1 MNKRKLEMLS
11 RDLTDASARETR
23 RYEKSGDY
31 SKKDKSHLS
40 VWYGGPDKNMMSL
53 KAYQTWINKS
63 RKRDQITYYR
73 GYMVEPSI
81 QPIAPTQDR
90 KRVEK
95 LQRAVYDS
103 YLASLVT
110 LVQKKH
116 GRFDYE
122 YMAVRK

>member
-1 MNKRKLEMLS
+1 MKMLS
-11 RDLTDASARETR
+11 KDLTDDLNRELR
-23 RYEKSGDY
+23 KYEKTGDY
-31 SKKDKSHLS
+31 SKKNKSHLS
-40 VWYGGPDKNMMSL
+40 VWYGDDPMMSL

-63 RKRDQITYYR
+63 RKSDQITYYR

-122 YMAVRK
+122 YMAVRR

>member
-1 MNKRKLEMLS
+1 MLSKDSIDDSVREKRKY
-11 RDLTDASARETR
+11 D
-23 RYEKSGDY
+23 KSGAY
-31 SKKDKSHLS
+31 SKKKRTYITDGEL
-40 VWYGGPDKNMMSL
+40 KNLMMSL
-53 KAYQTWINKS
+53 KAYQTWIEKS
-63 RKRDQITYYR
+63 NKRDQITYYR

>member
-1 MNKRKLEMLS
+1 MLS
-11 RDLTDASARETR
+11 RDSTDASAKGTR
-23 RYEKSGDY
+23 KYEKSGDY

-40 VWYGGPDKNMMSL
+40 VWYGGDIMMSL
-53 KAYQTWINKS
+53 KAYDTWIKKS
-63 RKRDQITYYR
+63 RKRDKITYYR
-73 GYMVEPSI
+73 GYLVEPSI

-95 LQRAVYDS
+95 LQKAVFDS

-122 YMAVRK
+122 YIAVRR

>member
-1 MNKRKLEMLS
+1 MLS
-11 RDLTDASARETR
+11 KDTTDDLNKELRK
-23 RYEKSGDY
+23 YEKTGDY
-31 SKKDKSHLS
+31 SKKNKSHLS
-40 VWYGGPDKNMMSL
+40 VWYGDDPMMSL

-103 YLASLVT
+103 YAASLVT

>member
-1 MNKRKLEMLS
+1 MLS
-11 RDLTDASARETR
+11 QDLIDV
-23 RYEKSGDY
+23 
-31 SKKDKSHLS
+31 S
-40 VWYGGPDKNMMSL
+40 VEDMMSL

-63 RKRDQITYYR
+63 RKRDKITYYR
-73 GYMVEPSI
+73 GYMVEPSL

-95 LQRAVYDS
+95 LQQAVLLT
-103 YLASLVT
+103 YLSDLVT

>member
-1 MNKRKLEMLS
+1 MLS
-11 RDLTDASARETR
+11 RDSTDASARGTR

-40 VWYGGPDKNMMSL
+40 VWYGGDIMMSL
-53 KAYQTWINKS
+53 KAYDTWIKKS
-63 RKRDQITYYR
+63 RKRDKITYYR
-73 GYMVEPSI
+73 GYLGEPSI

-95 LQRAVYDS
+95 LQGAVYDS

-110 LVQKKH
+110 LVQKRH

-122 YMAVRK
+122 YIAVRK

>member
-1 MNKRKLEMLS
+1 MLS
-11 RDLTDASARETR
+11 KDLIDV
-23 RYEKSGDY
+23 
-31 SKKDKSHLS
+31 S
-40 VWYGGPDKNMMSL
+40 VEDMMSL

-63 RKRDQITYYR
+63 RKRDKITYYR
-73 GYMVEPSI
+73 GYMVEPSL

-95 LQRAVYDS
+95 LQQAVLLT
-103 YLASLVT
+103 YLSDLVT

>member
-1 MNKRKLEMLS
+1 MLS
-11 RDLTDASARETR
+11 KDSIDDSVR
-23 RYEKSGDY
+23 R
-31 SKKDKSHLS
+31 
-40 VWYGGPDKNMMSL
+40 MMSL

-63 RKRDQITYYR
+63 RKGDKITYYR
-73 GYMVEPSI
+73 GYLVEPSI

-95 LQRAVYDS
+95 LQTAVYHT
-103 YLASLVT
+103 YLTNLVT
-110 LVQKKH
+110 LVQKRH

>member
-11 RDLTDASARETR
+11 KDLIDVSV
-23 RYEKSGDY
+23 
-31 SKKDKSHLS
+31 KD
-40 VWYGGPDKNMMSL
+40 MMSL

-63 RKRDQITYYR
+63 RRNDKITYYR
-73 GYMVEPSI
+73 GYLVEPSI

-95 LQRAVYDS
+95 LQQAVFNT
-103 YLASLVT
+103 YLADLVT
-110 LVQKKH
+110 LVQKRH

-122 YMAVRK
+122 YIAVRK